1 MTPVFTQLAFLVLG
15 DEESCKLKV
24 AAYSNQALCYQ
35 KTNEHFEA
43 KQAVSTIY
51 IFILVRIL
59 MLKLWNSV
67 MKPWSWNLII
77 LKPCTAVVNAM

>member
-1 MTPVFTQLAFLVLG
+1 MLMAFLVLG

-43 KQAVSTIY
+43 KQAVCTYTY
-51 IFILVRIL
+51 IFIFRYLF
-59 MLKLWNSV
+59 
-67 MKPWSWNLII
+67 
-77 LKPCTAVVNAM
+77 